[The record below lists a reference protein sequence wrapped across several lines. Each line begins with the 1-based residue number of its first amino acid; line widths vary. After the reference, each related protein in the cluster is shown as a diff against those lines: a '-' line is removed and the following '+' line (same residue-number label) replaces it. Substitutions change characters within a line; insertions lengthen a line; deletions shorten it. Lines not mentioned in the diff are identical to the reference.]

1 MEDRRMTDDPDA
13 VELPL
18 RSLLDAGAHVCLG
31 SDWRDDNLVP
41 LDPREE
47 IRAAVERDEEAITV
61 AEAVDCYT
69 HGGAYAGGNETRRG
83 RIAVGFDAD
92 LVALAADPD
101 AIPDGEVL
109 LTVCG
114 GEVTHAAGA

>member
-1 MEDRRMTDDPDA
+1 MTDDPDA

-41 LDPREE
+41 LDPLEE

-61 AEAVDCYT
+61 AEGIDCYT
-69 HGGAYAGGNETRRG
+69 ARRRLRGRQRDPPGADRARLRRG
-83 RIAVGFDAD
+83 SRRARGRARTRSST
-92 LVALAADPD
+92 AR
-101 AIPDGEVL
+101 
-109 LTVCG
+109 CG
-114 GEVTHAAGA
+114 

>member
-1 MEDRRMTDDPDA
+1 MEDRRMTADPDA
-13 VELPL
+13 IELPL
-18 RSLLDAGAHVCLG
+18 RTLLDAGAHVCLG

-61 AEAVDCYT
+61 AEGVDCYT
-69 HGGAYAGGNETRRG
+69 AGGAYAGGNETWRG
-83 RIAVGFDAD
+83 RVELGFDAD

-101 AIPDGEVL
+101 GLLDGEIR
-109 LTVCG
+109 LTVCA
-114 GEVTHAAGA
+114 GEVTHAGA